1 MKDTNA
7 NGIYFGSQLYA
18 TTDASSISIESL
30 VTDIKYNADTHEL
43 IITWKTESGDIETRV
58 SLSDLVDIYKGGQ
71 GILIDDDANISVKI
85 DSMSSP
91 LLTLTD
97 EGLFLSSVD
106 GSSIK
111 ISKEIEDNEG
121 KQISKDT
128 PITDV
133 LQQLFNAMRTE
144 KSTSETIEDGH
155 VEILRNEKG
164 ELYGQMYYADY
175 TE

>member
-1 MKDTNA
+1 
-7 NGIYFGSQLYA
+7 
-18 TTDASSISIESL
+18 
-30 VTDIKYNADTHEL
+30 
-43 IITWKTESGDIETRV
+43 
-58 SLSDLVDIYKGGQ
+58 
-71 GILIDDDANISVKI
+71 
-85 DSMSSP
+85 MSSP
-91 LLTLTD
+91 LLRLTD

-164 ELYGQMYYADY
+164 EIYGQMYYTDY